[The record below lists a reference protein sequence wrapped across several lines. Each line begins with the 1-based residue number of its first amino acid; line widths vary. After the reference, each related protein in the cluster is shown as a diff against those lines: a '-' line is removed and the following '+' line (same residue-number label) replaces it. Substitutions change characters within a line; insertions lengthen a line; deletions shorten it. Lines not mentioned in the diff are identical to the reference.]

1 MKLTYKQI
9 VARNYELVNL
19 ENQDYIVAH
28 SSKAFSKS
36 MEIEIYKTDTNDI
49 TFGDNKADL
58 IYELLEKATTPE
70 DVIEFCQKY
79 GTLINANGPLI
90 NGRYFR
96 TDEIMESNAKTIDIS
111 TLTEYQQKCLTE
123 SITPFPSFSP
133 RTILSPDHMK
143 VEHFYYYVHTLIML
157 DELYSETIASLSF
170 SSAVELVKKI
180 ENYCSFVE
188 TMLSFEYS
196 ICDGLIS
203 FLTAFPFY
211 LYNIPKSN
219 FINENYDLT
228 VTSTKLRIFFI
239 VLSNIIEQ
247 ANSDTK
253 QYDTK
258 DMELFIAKVKEIAAQ
273 IYADIINFHIK
284 DIPFS
289 LLTSAKFDPLCDSF
303 YCLGDAIIFQKILN
317 LTSSTRK
324 IRCHNETCR
333 KIFVPNKSNQKYCCN
348 KCRGNYH
355 SRKSMRNARAN
366 DKNTQNKK

>member
-9 VARNYELVNL
+9 VARNYERVNL
-19 ENQDYIVAH
+19 GEQEYIVAH
-28 SSKAFSKS
+28 SSKAFSNTL
-36 MEIEIYKTDTNDI
+36 EIEIYKTDTNDI

-70 DVIEFCQKY
+70 LALDFCKKY
-79 GTLINANGPLI
+79 GTLINANSPLI

-96 TDEIMESNAKTIDIS
+96 TDEIMESNAKTIDI
-111 TLTEYQQKCLTE
+111 TALPEYQKKYLTEHNT
-123 SITPFPSFSP
+123 
-133 RTILSPDHMK
+133 LSPDHINM
-143 VEHFYYYVHTLIML
+143 EHFYYYVHTLIML
-157 DELYSETIASLSF
+157 DELYSETTASLSF
-170 SSAVELVKKI
+170 NSAVELVKKI

-211 LYNIPKSN
+211 LYNIPKIN
-219 FINENYDLT
+219 FINENHDLT
-228 VTSTKLRIFFI
+228 VTSTKIRFFFI

-247 ANSDTK
+247 ANSDTE
-253 QYDTK
+253 QYSTK
-258 DMELFIAKVKEIAAQ
+258 DMELFIAKVKEIATQ

-303 YCLGDAIIFQKILN
+303 YTLGDAILFQKILN
-317 LTSSTRK
+317 LTSSKRK
-324 IRCHNETCR
+324 KRCFNETCR
-333 KIFVPNKSNQKYCCN
+333 KIFESGKDKQIFCCD
-348 KCRGNYH
+348 KCRKNH
-355 SRKSMRNARAN
+355 HTRESMRKIRAKN
-366 DKNTQNKK
+366 KNTQNKKQT